1 MPKDDFVRIVYP
13 KTVDGRKK
21 RTSISV
27 DPDLYHVFTLIR
39 GSVPAA
45 RAQLRNWAIDVEAQ
59 RTEELARIGASRLV
73 GRRVMTEIRTLVERG
88 LKVTHPHEPKEALT
102 RPVKQPAP
110 QGMPE

>member
-1 MPKDDFVRIVYP
+1 MAKDDFVRIVYP

-45 RAQLRNWAIDVEAQ
+45 RAQLRSWAIDVEVQ

-73 GRRVMTEIRTLVERG
+73 GRRVMAEIRTLVERG
-88 LKVTHPHEPKEALT
+88 LKVTHPHEPKEALS
-102 RPVKQPAP
+102 RPVKQVARRDGS
-110 QGMPE
+110 Q